1 MSCLWHGICDLP
13 LSVAARAAWVS
24 RPSFAGQTG
33 ARRKQRTR
41 HDGRG
46 FKMSHMTKT
55 LAGGLRAAVIAATFG
70 VLGAGVAEA
79 QTKVKFTLDWK
90 FEGPAAGFL
99 VALDKGYYKA
109 EGLDV
114 TIDTGANSTEGINR
128 VASGTY
134 DMGFA
139 DINSL
144 IRFRDKN
151 PNIALKGVMIVYD
164 APPFSIV
171 TLKKNGIAGPKG
183 LEGKTL
189 GAPAPDGAYAQW
201 KSFVKENGIAADKV
215 KIENVG
221 FPVRE
226 PMLKDG
232 KVDAITGFSF
242 SSYFNLINAGVPA
255 DDIQVMLMS
264 NHGLVLYGNTV
275 MANPD
280 FAAKSP
286 DAVKAFIRATLKG
299 FRDAAK
305 DPATAVKSVL
315 SRNDVAK
322 EAIELPRLKMALE
335 QNIVTPY
342 VKQNGMGGVDMARLA
357 KSIEQ
362 ISVSYEFTAK
372 PKAEDVFT
380 DAFLPPAADRKL

>member
-1 MSCLWHGICDLP
+1 MSRILGAVAFAGA
-13 LSVAARAAWVS
+13 LSVAALQPAA
-24 RPSFAGQTG
+24 
-33 ARRKQRTR
+33 
-41 HDGRG
+41 
-46 FKMSHMTKT
+46 
-55 LAGGLRAAVIAATFG
+55 
-70 VLGAGVAEA
+70 A

-90 FEGPAAGFL
+90 FEGPAAGFV
-99 VALDKGYYKA
+99 VAMDKGYYKA

-114 TIDTGANSTEGINR
+114 TIDSGANSTEGINR

-151 PNIALKGVMIVYD
+151 PALALKGVMMLYD
-164 APPFSIV
+164 VPPFAIV
-171 TLKKNGIAGPKG
+171 TLKKNGISGPKG

-201 KSFVKENGIAADKV
+201 KSFVKENGIDAAKV

-242 SSYFNLINAGVPA
+242 SSYFNLVNAGVPA
-255 DDIQVMLMS
+255 DQIQVMLMA
-264 NHGLVLYGNTV
+264 NHGLVLYGNVV

-280 FAAKSP
+280 FAAKNP
-286 DAVKAFIRATLKG
+286 DAVKAFIRATIKG
-299 FRDAAK
+299 WADSIK
-305 DPATAVKSVL
+305 DPASAVKSVL
-315 SRNDVAK
+315 KRNDVAR
-322 EAIELPRLKMALE
+322 ESVELPRLKMAIE
-335 QNIVTPY
+335 QNILTPY

-357 KSIEQ
+357 RAIEQ
-362 ISVSYEFTAK
+362 ISVSYEFTNRPK
-372 PKAEDVFT
+372 PEDIFT
-380 DAFLPPAADRKL
+380 DAFLPPPAQRKVM

>member
-1 MSCLWHGICDLP
+1 MSQTFKT
-13 LSVAARAAWVS
+13 VAAGMGAAL
-24 RPSFAGQTG
+24 
-33 ARRKQRTR
+33 
-41 HDGRG
+41 
-46 FKMSHMTKT
+46 
-55 LAGGLRAAVIAATFG
+55 LALVAVATTQP
-70 VLGAGVAEA
+70 ATA

-99 VALDKGYYKA
+99 VALDKGFYKA

-134 DMGFA
+134 ELGFA

-151 PNIALKGVMIVYD
+151 PALPLKGVMMIYD

-171 TLKKNGIAGPKG
+171 TLKKNGISGPKG
-183 LEGKTL
+183 LEGKIL

-201 KSFVKENGIAADKV
+201 KSFVKENGINADKAKV
-215 KIENVG
+215 ENVG

-264 NHGLVLYGNTV
+264 NYGLVLYGNV
-275 MANPD
+275 VLANPE

-286 DAVKAFIRATLKG
+286 DLVKAFIRATLKG
-299 FRDAAK
+299 WKETVK
-305 DPATAVKSVL
+305 DPTGAVQSVL
-315 SRNDVAK
+315 KRNEIAK

-342 VKQNGMGGVDMARLA
+342 VKQNGMGGVDMARLGKA
-357 KSIEQ
+357 IEQ
-362 ISVSYEFTAK
+362 IAVSYEFTAK
-372 PKAEDVFT
+372 PKPEDVFT
-380 DAFLPPAADRKL
+380 DAFLPPVADRKL